1 MLGTAAGATGC
12 DGWAAGQ
19 SQGQVSA
26 RGRVVPA
33 RRRGGV
39 LRCPRTDRRPRRVP
53 QRSKWEAEPA
63 ESIAGR
69 SPNSVGPQ
77 LSGAPTQRGTNSA
90 KHQPPGREMRGLSV
104 RQGFEALDERHS
116 GGVDLPCPLS
126 GLLPSGAAQQ
136 TVQPEQESSVRGEC
150 GPRGDMDAW
159 DCGFHGFT

>member
-1 MLGTAAGATGC
+1 MT
-12 DGWAAGQ
+12 DG
-19 SQGQVSA
+19 
-26 RGRVVPA
+26 
-33 RRRGGV
+33 
-39 LRCPRTDRRPRRVP
+39 RRVRARV
-53 QRSKWEAEPA
+53 RSAPEDALFRHAVGEESFVAHERTVDHEEFRNAPSGRRNLLSRSPA
-63 ESIAGR
+63 E
-69 SPNSVGPQ
+69 
-77 LSGAPTQRGTNSA
+77 APTQRGTNSA

-150 GPRGDMDAW
+150 GPRGDMDAR